1 LCLRAVESPANDH
14 HSRNACAKLYSNKM
28 PVTAVHLLNSDVLTT
43 IEQHK
48 PRTTTT
54 SSDNDRE
61 FCGRSDR
68 HTYDLLL

>member
-1 LCLRAVESPANDH
+1 
-14 HSRNACAKLYSNKM
+14 M